1 MGEDEEPVK
10 RATKKPREVPEPKPS
25 KSAGVQVFNIVLII
39 CILVAVSYLGY
50 MFLNISEEDGDPP
63 LPPEDIYKMQL
74 PDRGIINI
82 HEHIHTYNLADGWLE
97 AMERCN
103 VSSTVMLGSPD
114 ATFLLKPT
122 GHFNAYDG
130 NNEMV
135 VKLAYYYSDELKD
148 KPKFIAFPTVN
159 SSDPDNLEKFKDLMS
174 RGAWGLKLFT
184 GHYASFYSYQGPL
197 NKSSMYPIYEY
208 CEKEK
213 IPLIWHIHLGYSY
226 MRDELE
232 AVLQDFPNLIIDVP
246 HWGLRSCDLP
256 TIEYFLDKYP
266 NLYTDISFGAWAMD
280 GFKRLSGNVSA
291 IRAFCEKY
299 QDRLMFGTD
308 MVYTG
313 HIRKTVEWA
322 ANITQAYVD
331 LMSNKF
337 YSVYAPPDVMGDWNG
352 ISPGDY
358 NGLAL
363 DQSILDKIFYDNSIK
378 FLLGLKYTEDVDLE
392 AVKSGEIVVKSRT
405 SQDLDLSFYNNFEFV
420 TVDVSVYTLS
430 RNTVNLS

>member
-1 MGEDEEPVK
+1 MVEDVK
-10 RATKKPREVPEPKPS
+10 AGDNNIEDARNVPEPKNKKS
-25 KSAGVQVFNIVLII
+25 KGVQVFNIILII
-39 CILVAVSYLGY
+39 CILIAVSYLGY
-50 MFLNISEEDGDPP
+50 VFLNLPEEEGDPP
-63 LPPEDIYKMQL
+63 LPPEAEYLMQL

-82 HEHIHTYNLADGWLE
+82 HEHIHTYDLGDGWLE

-114 ATFLLKPT
+114 ATFLIKPT
-122 GHFNAYDG
+122 GHFNDYDK

-135 VKLAYYYSDELKD
+135 VKLAYYYSDEFED

-232 AVLQDFPNLIIDVP
+232 AVLADFPDLIIDVP
-246 HWGLRSCDLP
+246 HWGLRSSDLP

-280 GFKRLSGNVSA
+280 GFTRLSGNVSEM
-291 IRAFCEKY
+291 RAFCEKY
-299 QDRLMFGTD
+299 QDRIMFGTD
-308 MVYTG
+308 MVYTS
-313 HIRKTVEWA
+313 HVRKTIDWV
-322 ANITQAYVD
+322 ANITQGYVD
-331 LMSNKF
+331 LMSKKF
-337 YSVYAPPDVMGDWNG
+337 YSVYAPPDVMGDKNG

-358 NGLAL
+358 NGLNL
-363 DQSILDKIFYDNSIK
+363 DQSILDKVFYDNCIK
-378 FLLGLKYTEDVDLE
+378 FLLCKPYTEEVDFD
-392 AVKSGEIVVKSRT
+392 AVKSGDIVIKSRSDKTVDT
-405 SQDLDLSFYNNFEFV
+405 SVYTDFEFV
-420 TVDVSVYTLS
+420 TVDLTVYYLKIK
-430 RNTVNLS
+430 L